1 MHRFFLAAVAA
12 AAAAFAPAAGGGR
25 VHLLLP
31 DLDQRAPDAVL
42 IYPAEGTVRLAFASN
57 VENIGPGPLLISASR
72 PSRALPTMR
81 ADQLVQRQ
89 DGKFLRLRGVGDL
102 RYNVSPT
109 HSHWHLLPF
118 EQYELRTLDGKQV
131 GTAQK
136 SGFCLTSD
144 HRTKLRSAG
153 HVGPRPNDNPY
164 CGKNRPGAL
173 RVGEGIAV
181 GYGDIYQPSREGQY
195 VDVTNVPS
203 GDYVLVHRVNVSRK
217 LRETRY
223 SNDAASARI
232 RLVNGAGVT
241 PAVTVLRRCDAGPRG

>member
-1 MHRFFLAAVAA
+1 M
-12 AAAAFAPAAGGGR
+12 
-25 VHLLLP
+25 HLLLP

-42 IYPAEGTVRLAFASN
+42 VYVADGAVLLAFASN
-57 VENIGPGPLLISASR
+57 VENIGPGPLRIEASR
-72 PSRALPTMR
+72 PSREVPTMR
-81 ADQLVQRQ
+81 ADQLVQRP
-89 DGKFLRLRGVGDL
+89 DGGVVRLRGVGEL

-118 EQYELRTLDGKQV
+118 EQYELRTPDGKQV

-144 HRTKLRSAG
+144 HRTRLRSAG
-153 HVGPRPNDNPY
+153 HVGPRPNDVPY

-181 GYGDIYQPSREGQY
+181 GYGDIYKPSREGQY

-203 GDYVLVHRVNVSRK
+203 GDYVLVHRVNVSRL

-223 SNDAASARI
+223 ANDAASARI
-232 RLVNGAGVT
+232 HLENGAGVS
-241 PAVTVLRRCDAGPRG
+241 PAVKVLRRCDSGPRC